1 MIIPVKD
8 KGELPMLYDDL
19 IKLEVLSSDG
29 NIFGKVDGIVLEG
42 KWKVKSLAVKIDS
55 EDTEVLGW
63 KKPFLSALRLDSDV
77 DLIEGLKD
85 KVILDK
91 TMKELGDHL
100 VDHDKENEAERM
112 IGLEVM
118 GTDGKLIGKV
128 IDIQIDIKK
137 WNIPSLIIKVKKDS
151 LKALKMDDGLFSD
164 KKISLPTEQ
173 INEVGEDFI
182 MLKLTSEELGD
193 ILEISAT

>member
-1 MIIPVKD
+1 
-8 KGELPMLYDDL
+8 MLYDDL

-29 NIFGKVDGIVLEG
+29 NIFGKINGIVLEG
-42 KWKVKSLAVKIDS
+42 KWKVKSLAIKIDS
-55 EDTEVLGW
+55 EDTEPLGW

-85 KVILDK
+85 KIILDK

-100 VDHDKENEAERM
+100 VDHDKEHEAERM

-118 GTDGKLIGKV
+118 GTDGKVIGKV
-128 IDIQIDIKK
+128 TDIQIDIKK
-137 WNIPSLIIKVKKDS
+137 WNIPNLIVKIKKDS

-164 KKISLPTEQ
+164 KKISLLTEHV
-173 INEVGEDFI
+173 NEVGEDFI

-193 ILEISAT
+193 ILEINST